1 MNKNNIEDGIVLLSK
16 RTGETSFSSLY
27 NVKKA
32 LGTKKVGH
40 TGTLDSFAS
49 GLLVICTG
57 KLTKLV
63 SNITEFD
70 KTYEAVLKFGE
81 ETDTLEYT
89 GSVIKKTD
97 LPDLAKLEE
106 VLQKYKGEM
115 LQKPPIYSAI
125 HIDGKRASDLARKG
139 VEADIPKRKINI
151 FKSEI
156 KEIKLVDNKVEYV
169 RIFFSVSKGT
179 YIRSLARD
187 IGLDCNSSAHLVGL
201 RRYSVGN
208 FRLENAAGYSLLNEF
223 TIDNV
228 LKENMN
234 PEDLKQKDEDIK
246 LEIKEKILNFNE
258 KTSNDCN
265 FSNLII
271 TSDYI
276 NDFKNGKKILNS
288 WFEKANN
295 NECIYS
301 VFSVEK
307 IFLGLIEYKEKKY
320 FYKFVI
326 NS

>member
-139 VEADIPKRKINI
+139 VEADIPKE
-151 FKSEI
+151 KSI
-156 KEIKLVDNKVEYV
+156 YLN
-169 RIFFSVSKGT
+169 
-179 YIRSLARD
+179 
-187 IGLDCNSSAHLVGL
+187 L
-201 RRYSVGN
+201 R
-208 FRLENAAGYSLLNEF
+208 
-223 TIDNV
+223 
-228 LKENMN
+228 
-234 PEDLKQKDEDIK
+234 
-246 LEIKEKILNFNE
+246 
-258 KTSNDCN
+258 
-265 FSNLII
+265 
-271 TSDYI
+271 
-276 NDFKNGKKILNS
+276 
-288 WFEKANN
+288 
-295 NECIYS
+295 
-301 VFSVEK
+301 
-307 IFLGLIEYKEKKY
+307 
-320 FYKFVI
+320 
-326 NS
+326 